1 MYSSNVSNGQPLA
14 IHFYY
19 RKVRESASAAMAGF
33 FASRRSNYHKQVLV
47 QVDMFFHEEEDQLG
61 FLFGGHESK
70 TEQFKSDNN
79 AKIQRTLIDLS
90 NCLTARL
97 YIEGEFACMSPI
109 CVTSITHTFVMVP
122 K

>member
-1 MYSSNVSNGQPLA
+1 MYNLSVSNEQSLV
-14 IHFYY
+14 ILFYY

-47 QVDMFFHEEEDQLG
+47 QADMFFHEEEDKLC

-79 AKIQRTLIDLS
+79 AKIQRALVDLS
-90 NCLTARL
+90 NCLTERL
-97 YIEGEFACMSPI
+97 YVEGE
-109 CVTSITHTFVMVP
+109 CVCE
-122 K
+122 